1 MVVLAFAETVQL
13 MPDLTMFLHMGMIL
27 LMIWLLNR
35 TFFKPINRVLRA
47 RERNKGGYGG
57 EAERILAEVSEKES
71 DYTAALLEARNEG
84 YELIEKE
91 RAAAVEKRS
100 AEVAAAKR
108 EVSEFLE
115 KELGELDE
123 ETAKAEAEIKVEAEK
138 MADKIS
144 ANILKAA

>member
-1 MVVLAFAETVQL
+1 MTVLAFAETVQL

-27 LMIWLLNR
+27 LMIYILNR
-35 TFFKPINRVLRA
+35 TFFKPINRVLEA
-47 RERNKGGYGG
+47 REKNKGGYGG
-57 EAERILAEVSEKES
+57 EAEKILSEVSEKES
-71 DYTAALLEARNEG
+71 DYNSALLEARNEG

-91 RAAAVEKRS
+91 RATAVEKKTADVS
-100 AEVAAAKR
+100 AAKQ
-108 EVSEFLE
+108 EVSDYLA

-123 ETAKAEAEIKVEAEK
+123 ETSKAEAEIKVEAEK